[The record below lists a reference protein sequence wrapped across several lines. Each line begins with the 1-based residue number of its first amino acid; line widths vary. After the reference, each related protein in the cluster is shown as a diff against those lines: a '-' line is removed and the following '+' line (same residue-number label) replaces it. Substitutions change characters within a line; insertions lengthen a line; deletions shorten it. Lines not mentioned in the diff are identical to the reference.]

1 MAVVDVHAHLIQLDA
16 LDEFRSVYPDLGPE
30 LVEREDCYYLR
41 YPGRDPL
48 GPIAPAMF
56 DVEKR
61 LADMDRTRVGVQ
73 VLAVPPSQFAYHVEP
88 GAGADSAR
96 LQNDA
101 AIALSDRYPDR
112 IHVFCT
118 LPLQDP
124 PAAVREVE
132 RIAGHARVRGVEIG
146 SNVDGTNLDAPELEP
161 VWAALTQAEL
171 PVWVHPDQRAVAG
184 GERLR
189 SYYLT
194 NLVGIPYESTIAIA
208 CLIFGGVLE
217 RHPALRFGFVH
228 GGGFAPYQTGRWDH
242 GWGCRAESKA
252 MVEQAPTTYFR
263 RMFFDSLT
271 HDRDSLLLL
280 GRRVGWPHVML
291 GSDYPFD
298 MAEAEPV
305 TAVEDLEL
313 PEADQEAVLSGTAET
328 FLRPLP
334 G

>member
-1 MAVVDVHAHLIQLDA
+1 MTTVDVHAHLIQLDA

-30 LVEREDCYYLR
+30 LVERENGYYLR

-48 GPIAPAMF
+48 GPIARSMF
-56 DVEKR
+56 DVETR
-61 LADMDRTRVGVQ
+61 LADMGTMRVGLQ
-73 VLAVPPSQFAYHVEP
+73 VLAVPPSQFAYHIEP
-88 GAGADSAR
+88 RAGADSAR

-101 AIALSDRYPDR
+101 AIALSDRFPDR

-132 RIAGHARVRGVEIG
+132 RIAGHGRVRGVEIG
-146 SNVDGTNLDAPELEP
+146 SNVDGVNLDAPELDP
-161 VWAALTQAEL
+161 VWAALTGAQL
-171 PVWVHPDQRAVAG
+171 PVWVHPDQRAVGG

-194 NLVGIPYESTIAIA
+194 NLVGIPFESTVAIA

-242 GWGCRAESKA
+242 GWSCRPESKS
-252 MVEQAPTTYFR
+252 VVGEPPTTYFL
-263 RMFFDSLT
+263 RMFFDTLT
-271 HDRDSLLLL
+271 HDPDSLLLL
-280 GRRVGWPHVML
+280 GRRVGWRHVML

-298 MAEAEPV
+298 MANLEAV
-305 TAVEDLEL
+305 AAVEELGL
-313 PEADQEAVLSGTAET
+313 PETDESAVLSGNAEA

-334 G
+334 E